1 LREGASSGLANRVAL
16 VTGAA
21 SGIGREAALAFARA
35 GARVLAVDVA
45 VDAGRETAERIR
57 AAGGEARFLEA
68 DVSDERAVEA
78 MLAFAVASFGRLDC
92 ALNNAGVSDRAGPF
106 AELSLEAWNRM
117 LQANLTSVFLCMKH
131 EIRQMLR
138 QEPRAA
144 LRGAIV
150 NTSSGAGLIAAPG
163 LPHYTAAKHGV
174 LGLTKVAARELGAQG
189 IRVNAVCPGLTDT
202 PMVRRFFAETPE
214 IAEST
219 LATLPG
225 GELGRPE
232 DVAAAAVW
240 LCSPEARWV
249 SGVSLLV
256 DGGGLSL

>member
-1 LREGASSGLANRVAL
+1 MGGLAGQVAL

-45 VDAGRETAERIR
+45 AAAGRETAERIR
-57 AAGGEARFLEA
+57 AGGGEARFLEA
-68 DVSDERAVEA
+68 DVTDERAVEA
-78 MLAFAVASFGRLDC
+78 MLAQAVEAWGRLDC

-106 AELSLEAWNRM
+106 ADLSLEAWNRM
-117 LQANLTSVFLCMKH
+117 LAVNLTSVFLCMKH

-138 QEPRAA
+138 QEPRGA
-144 LRGAIV
+144 LRGSIV

-174 LGLTKVAARELGAQG
+174 LGLTKVAARELSARG
-189 IRVNAVCPGLTDT
+189 IRVNAICPGLTDT

-214 IAEST
+214 IAAPT

-240 LCSPEARWV
+240 LCGPEARWV

-256 DGGGLSL
+256 DGGGLAL